1 LDWGFTNPAFYDKIK
16 PMLTKRQKQNV
27 IKESAKHEKDTGGS
41 EVQISLLSKRIKLLA
56 DHLKKNP
63 KDFTSRRG
71 LLMMVGKRRK
81 LLQYLKE
88 NDEKNYAKIAKKL
101 ELES

>member
-1 LDWGFTNPAFYDKIK
+1 MGFTKVVFYDRIST
-16 PMLTKRQKQNV
+16 MLTKRQKQNAM
-27 IKESAKHEKDTGGS
+27 KDTARHEKDTGSS

-88 NDEKNYAKIAKKL
+88 NDEKSYSKIAKKL
-101 ELES
+101 EIEA

>member
-1 LDWGFTNPAFYDKIK
+1 
-16 PMLTKRQKQNV
+16 MLTKRQKQNV
-27 IKESAKHEKDTGGS
+27 MKESARHEKDTGSS
-41 EVQISLLSKRIKLLA
+41 EVQISLISRRIKLLA

-88 NDEKNYAKIAKKL
+88 NDEKSYLKIAKKL
-101 ELES
+101 EIEA